1 MEPKQK
7 KLANLYKSERM
18 RFLHLRVPESFGG
31 YHSLK
36 SASLKP
42 SRKVS
47 ESNFRMTSSSS
58 CIGWMGLVE
67 VRARLVIT
75 HPQSNFRETLHVSC
89 EKTFNL
95 SATDPLNYSIG
106 GRTFSM
112 DVLSSETSKGKDSV
126 SFRGCSTKIC
136 SSCMQLPLTAN
147 HRFPEERRMENPTR
161 DVKRGFIEITR
172 HPTTSDS
179 QMTTYDTTWMFSV
192 VVIFPVF
199 ESMFFPSSKRP
210 PKTQKTVW
218 SPLVGIT
225 VCI

>member
-1 MEPKQK
+1 MCKPLQIRTHAVSTSSGAR
-7 KLANLYKSERM
+7 KL
-18 RFLHLRVPESFGG
+18 GG

-67 VRARLVIT
+67 VRARLVT
-75 HPQSNFRETLHVSC
+75 TDPPSNFRETLHVSC

-95 SATDPLNYSIG
+95 STTDPLDYSID
-106 GRTFSM
+106 GRTFYGFPFFWNIQR
-112 DVLSSETSKGKDSV
+112 KRF
-126 SFRGCSTKIC
+126 SFVQRLLNKNMLIMHATT
-136 SSCMQLPLTAN
+136 LTAN
-147 HRFPEERRMENPTR
+147 HRFPEERRMEKPTR
-161 DVKRGFIEITR
+161 DCKSGFIEITR

-179 QMTTYDTTWMFSV
+179 QMTTYDITWMFSV

-218 SPLVGIT
+218 SPLAGIP

>member
-1 MEPKQK
+1 MFFLTITSQWNQNKKVLQTSTNPK
-7 KLANLYKSERM
+7 NM
-18 RFLHLRVPESFGG
+18 RFLHLRVPESLVVT
-31 YHSLK
+31 HSLK

-58 CIGWMGLVE
+58 CIGWMGMVE

-75 HPQSNFRETLHVSC
+75 DPPSNFRETLHVSC

-95 SATDPLNYSIG
+95 SATDPLNYSID

-112 DVLSSETSKGKDSV
+112 DFLSSETSKGKDSV

-147 HRFPEERRMENPTR
+147 HRFPEKPTR

-172 HPTTSDS
+172 HPTTSDF
-179 QMTTYDTTWMFSV
+179 QMTTYD
-192 VVIFPVF
+192 
-199 ESMFFPSSKRP
+199 
-210 PKTQKTVW
+210 
-218 SPLVGIT
+218 IT
-225 VCI
+225 

>member
-1 MEPKQK
+1 MQTSTNPNACGFYIFGWLPKAWWLPLPQK
-7 KLANLYKSERM
+7 RLPQTFAQGFRIQFPNDFLLLLHRMDGNGWSKSSLGHHWPPHPISEKRYM
-18 RFLHLRVPESFGG
+18 SHVRK
-31 YHSLK
+31 HST
-36 SASLKP
+36 SAP
-42 SRKVS
+42 Q
-47 ESNFRMTSSSS
+47 TH
-58 CIGWMGLVE
+58 W
-67 VRARLVIT
+67 IT
-75 HPQSNFRETLHVSC
+75 VLMVAP
-89 EKTFNL
+89 
-95 SATDPLNYSIG
+95 
-106 GRTFSM
+106 SM
-112 DVLSSETSKGKDSV
+112 DFLSSETSKGKDSV

-147 HRFPEERRMENPTR
+147 HRFPEERRMEKPTR
-161 DVKRGFIEITR
+161 DVKSGLIEITR

-179 QMTTYDTTWMFSV
+179 QMTTYDITSMFSV